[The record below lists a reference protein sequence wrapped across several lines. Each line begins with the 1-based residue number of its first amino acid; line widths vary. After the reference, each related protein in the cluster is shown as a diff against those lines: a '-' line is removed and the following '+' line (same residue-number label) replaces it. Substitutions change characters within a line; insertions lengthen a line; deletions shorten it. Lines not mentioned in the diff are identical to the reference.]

1 MKRDWP
7 RLVSGLMVAVL
18 PFVLLGAGLRI
29 VTARWFVRWEYGKAG
44 FPADLYG
51 MDAGERIRLAGVCV
65 DYLATG
71 ADIALLADLRLD
83 EGRVAFDGR
92 ELEHMG
98 DVQGVYGIIVA
109 AGAVAGAILVAGGAA
124 LLASPDERWRVPG
137 ALLRGGLLSLGLL
150 LGVGATM
157 VLSWE
162 WFFVT
167 FHRLL
172 FEDGTWTFG
181 YSDTLIRLFP
191 VRFWMDVGALLVG
204 VLAGGALV
212 ASGVGWVWGYRA
224 SLAGRRPPRDA
235 DGAGSRPG
243 Q

>member
-1 MKRDWP
+1 
-7 RLVSGLMVAVL
+7 
-18 PFVLLGAGLRI
+18 
-29 VTARWFVRWEYGKAG
+29 
-44 FPADLYG
+44 
-51 MDAGERIRLAGVCV
+51 
-65 DYLATG
+65 
-71 ADIALLADLRLD
+71 
-83 EGRVAFDGR
+83 
-92 ELEHMG
+92 
-98 DVQGVYGIIVA
+98 
-109 AGAVAGAILVAGGAA
+109 
-124 LLASPDERWRVPG
+124 VPG